1 MEMMGSQVVKA
12 KMQILPINKSLE
24 NILSNYGVSELDIE
38 KAKAYQKKYGGA
50 LEKLLVNLGSL
61 SEDEL
66 PKVYCDFLQVELV
79 STIEDI
85 SQEVKLTL
93 DSKLNIPF
101 FIERNWLP
109 VNFIND
115 DIIFLTSEPFDWEV
129 RQFLQIQNVAFKINI
144 AQETLIEQG
153 KNFWMQDN
161 ELADSEGDF
170 SSLTEF
176 EEDKLREL
184 ASEAPTVNLLNSL
197 ISKGLKMGAS
207 DMHLEPVKGRCR
219 VRFRVDGVLHET
231 DIIPNKLQLP
241 IISRLKILSG
251 MDIAEKRR
259 PQDGKIELKIANI
272 ELDIRVSALPLNDG
286 ESMVMRFLRK
296 DSITYDI
303 DVVGLAEDIQNNL
316 LEDLKSTA
324 GVVLLTGP
332 TGSGKTTTLYTFLN
346 ALNNED
352 VKIITLEDPVE
363 YQLEGVNQVQVN
375 SDIGFT
381 FETGLRSI
389 VRQDPDVIMLG
400 EIRDKETARIAMQS
414 ALTGHLVFST
424 VHTNDAPSAF
434 TRLLDLGVEE
444 FLLNAAIISI
454 VAQRLARKL
463 CQNCAIEDENQE
475 QLVEKYS
482 LNTLFPDQKITLK
495 KACGCELCNHSG
507 YKGRTAIIEYLRCT
521 EEIKALDKGQ
531 TFIQEAKKVNK
542 STGGRTLL
550 EDGLLKAMNGLTTVS
565 EVIRV
570 AG

>member
-1 MEMMGSQVVKA
+1 MGMMDNQVVKA
-12 KMQILPINKSLE
+12 KMQTLPINKSLE